1 MFNLWENVLV
11 SRALL
16 LTKFFKV
23 SKRRRLYFM
32 PKKPQ
37 QLSCETVLVLLI
49 HGKSKWRQNTFK
61 RLEKGILQKILEN
74 FLIAGYLVFL
84 LVRPFPAAGCITT
97 AFLLSLSGGV
107 ENEST
112 LDDCRAQSM
121 GPWSLTQNGIGNSC
135 SKTLLQSQSN

>member
-1 MFNLWENVLV
+1 MNTE
-11 SRALL
+11 
-16 LTKFFKV
+16 
-23 SKRRRLYFM
+23 YF
-32 PKKPQ
+32 
-37 QLSCETVLVLLI
+37 L
-49 HGKSKWRQNTFK
+49 
-61 RLEKGILQKILEN
+61 RLEKGILQKIVEN
-74 FLIAGYLVFL
+74 FLTAGYLVFL
-84 LVRPFPAAGCITT
+84 LVRPFPAAEYITT